1 MSGGVRKSGYTG
13 SVGGAVSGDDNII
26 GELVARLEE
35 MTELDAWDK

>member
-1 MSGGVRKSGYTG
+1 MSGSGVEVWIHWG
-13 SVGGAVSGDDNII
+13 VGVAVSGDDNII